1 MTKEDIYEKLAC
13 TKLYVGLYNK
23 EVQEK
28 LLKLGYSWSGTKEI
42 KYLNKPFMFIG
53 PDSGKSLSYVDDFDY
68 FRNHPYR
75 EITFKDILDLKETLR
90 QFYNRNELLRE
101 MDKHT
106 HFGWVQRKDID
117 YVDQITNIHDGEV
130 IIGGDKVNF
139 FYLFKYYQFL
149 DGAPC
154 GIVDIKKTN

>member
-1 MTKEDIYEKLAC
+1 MTKEEVYKMLDH
-13 TKLYVGLYNK
+13 TKLYVGNYSK
-23 EVQEK
+23 EIQEK
-28 LLKLGYSWSGTKEI
+28 LFRLGYSWAGIKEI
-42 KYLNKPFMFIG
+42 KYLDKPFMFIN
-53 PDSGKSLSYVDDFDY
+53 PKENLSWDDEWSY
-68 FRNHPYR
+68 FKDHPYK

-90 QFYNRNELLRE
+90 QFHNKNELLKE
-101 MDKHT
+101 MDRHT

-130 IIGGDKVNF
+130 IIGGDRVDF

-149 DGAPC
+149 DGTPC